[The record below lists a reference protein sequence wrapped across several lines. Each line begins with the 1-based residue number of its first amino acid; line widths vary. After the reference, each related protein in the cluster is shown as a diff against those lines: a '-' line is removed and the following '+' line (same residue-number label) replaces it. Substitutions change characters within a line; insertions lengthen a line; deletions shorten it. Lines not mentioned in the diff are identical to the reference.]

1 MPPNAL
7 PRTVIVSD
15 SAVAA
20 GLGVPL
26 SPGPQWVVF
35 TCDGRRFVVP
45 LERVREILTPQPLT
59 RLPGCGPEVAGLAG
73 VRGRVV
79 TTFDLGVLLTARP
92 SAAVADHRLLLV
104 EHGERLVGAAVDEVV
119 TVTRATTEAF
129 LPGEPGFTGLRL
141 RREDVAGAG
150 RIDGEPFVSLNLD
163 AILGRVLA

>member
-1 MPPNAL
+1 
-7 PRTVIVSD
+7 VIVID
-15 SAVAA
+15 SAAAA

-35 TCDGRRFVVP
+35 TCDRRRFVVP

-79 TTFDLGVLLTARP
+79 TTFDFGVLLTARP
-92 SAAVADHRLLLV
+92 SVATDDHRLLLI
-104 EHGERLVGAAVDEVV
+104 EQGERLVGAVVDEVV
-119 TVTRATTEAF
+119 SVTRAETGSY
-129 LPGEPGFTGLRL
+129 LPGEPGFVGLRL
-141 RREDVAGAG
+141 NREDVAGAG

>member
-1 MPPNAL
+1 L
-7 PRTVIVSD
+7 SCTVIVTD

-26 SPGPQWVVF
+26 SSGPQWVVF

-73 VRGRVV
+73 IRGRVV
-79 TTFDLGVLLTARP
+79 TTFDFGVLLTARP
-92 SAAVADHRLLLV
+92 SAAVDDHRLLLI
-104 EHGERLVGAAVDEVV
+104 EQGDRLVGAVVDEVV
-119 TVTRATTEAF
+119 TVSRAQTETF
-129 LPGEPGFTGLRL
+129 LPGEPGFEGLLL
-141 RREDVAGAG
+141 RTEDVTGAG
-150 RIDGEPFVSLNLD
+150 RVDGEPFVSLNLD

>member
-1 MPPNAL
+1 L
-7 PRTVIVSD
+7 SRTVIVSD

-20 GLGVPL
+20 GPGLPQ
-26 SPGPQWVVF
+26 SAGPQWVVF

-79 TTFDLGVLLTARP
+79 TVFDMGVLLAARP
-92 SAAVADHRLLLV
+92 AVGIADHRLLLI
-104 EHGERLVGAAVDEVV
+104 EYGERLVGAVVDEVV
-119 TVTRATTEAF
+119 TVARAATESF
-129 LPGEPGFTGLRL
+129 LPGEPGFAGLRL
-141 RREDVAGAG
+141 GREDVTGSG
-150 RIDGEPFVSLNLD
+150 RLDGEPFVSLNLD

>member
-1 MPPNAL
+1 M
-7 PRTVIVSD
+7 TVTE

-45 LERVREILTPQPLT
+45 LDRVREILTPQPLT

-79 TTFDLGVLLTARP
+79 TTFDFGVILTARP
-92 SAAVADHRLLLV
+92 SAGMDDHRLLLI
-104 EHGERLVGAAVDEVV
+104 EQGERLVGAVVDEVV
-119 TVTRATTEAF
+119 AVARAQLETF
-129 LPGEPGFTGLRL
+129 LPGEPGFEGLQL
-141 RREDVAGAG
+141 RTEDVTGAG